1 MIDEKKLKKE
11 LAELSM
17 RCPYSVLDDRF
28 ALYTECFEKAMSL
41 VKEQPKVGEWIYF
54 TSREADDEE
63 KEMLGFDRVINCKF
77 PENEEE
83 ILVLYSDGYVCI
95 DTFMI
100 DGEMVYL
107 DSNSELETQV
117 IAWMPKPTKDGYRM
131 EGM

>member
-1 MIDEKKLKKE
+1 MINEKKLIEE
-11 LAELSM
+11 LEDWKNES
-17 RCPYSVLDDRF
+17 PD
-28 ALYTECFEKAMSL
+28 TEEESIWNNAINQCIRE
-41 VKEQPKVGEWIYF
+41 VKRQPKVGEWIYF

-63 KEMLGFDRVINCKF
+63 KEMFGFDRVINCKF

>member
-1 MIDEKKLKKE
+1 MIDEKKLIEE
-11 LAELSM
+11 LEDWKNES
-17 RCPYSVLDDRF
+17 PD
-28 ALYTECFEKAMSL
+28 TEEESIWNNAINQCIRE
-41 VKEQPKVGEWIYF
+41 VKRQPKVGEWIYF

>member
-1 MIDEKKLKKE
+1 MINEKKLIEE
-11 LAELSM
+11 LEDWKNES
-17 RCPYSVLDDRF
+17 PD
-28 ALYTECFEKAMSL
+28 TEEESIWNNAINQCIRE
-41 VKEQPKVGEWIYF
+41 VKRQPKVGEWIYF

>member
-1 MIDEKKLKKE
+1 MFG
-11 LAELSM
+11 S
-17 RCPYSVLDDRF
+17 
-28 ALYTECFEKAMSL
+28 
-41 VKEQPKVGEWIYF
+41 
-54 TSREADDEE
+54 
-63 KEMLGFDRVINCKF
+63 DRVINCKF

-83 ILVLYSDGYVCI
+83 ILVLYSDDYVCI

-107 DSNSELETQV
+107 DSSSELETQV

>member
-1 MIDEKKLKKE
+1 MIDEEKLIEE
-11 LAELSM
+11 LEDWKNES
-17 RCPYSVLDDRF
+17 PD
-28 ALYTECFEKAMSL
+28 TEEESIWNNAINQCIRE
-41 VKEQPKVGEWIYF
+41 VKRQPKVGEWIYF

-63 KEMLGFDRVINCKF
+63 KEMFDFDMVINCKF

-100 DGEMVYL
+100 DGEIVYL

>member
-1 MIDEKKLKKE
+1 MIDENKLIKE
-11 LAELSM
+11 LEDWKNES
-17 RCPYSVLDDRF
+17 PD
-28 ALYTECFEKAMSL
+28 TEGESIWNNAINQCIRE
-41 VKEQPKVGEWIYF
+41 VKRQPKVGEWIYF

-63 KEMLGFDRVINCKF
+63 KEMFGFDRVINCKF

>member
-1 MIDEKKLKKE
+1 MIDEEKLIEE
-11 LAELSM
+11 LEDWKNES
-17 RCPYSVLDDRF
+17 PD
-28 ALYTECFEKAMSL
+28 TEEESIWNNAINQCIRE
-41 VKEQPKVGEWIYF
+41 VKRYPKVGEWIYF

-63 KEMLGFDRVINCKF
+63 KEMFGSDRVINCKF

-107 DSNSELETQV
+107 DSSSELETQV

>member
-1 MIDEKKLKKE
+1 MINEKKLIEE
-11 LAELSM
+11 LEDWKNES
-17 RCPYSVLDDRF
+17 PD
-28 ALYTECFEKAMSL
+28 TEEESIWNNAINQCIRE
-41 VKEQPKVGEWIYF
+41 VKRQPKVGEWIYF

-77 PENEEE
+77 PEKEEE
-83 ILVLYSDGYVCI
+83 LLVLYSDGYVCI

>member
-1 MIDEKKLKKE
+1 MIDENKLIEEIK
-11 LAELSM
+11 SM
-17 RCPYSVLDDRF
+17 VRPLLTPDGTAYFDDAIQAHNETIIDVLN
-28 ALYTECFEKAMSL
+28 AIEQ
-41 VKEQPKVGEWIYF
+41 QPKVGEWIYF

-100 DGEMVYL
+100 DGEMV
-107 DSNSELETQV
+107 
-117 IAWMPKPTKDGYRM
+117 
-131 EGM
+131 

>member
-1 MIDEKKLKKE
+1 MIDEEKLIEE
-11 LAELSM
+11 LEDWKNES
-17 RCPYSVLDDRF
+17 PD
-28 ALYTECFEKAMSL
+28 TEGESIWNNAINQCIRE
-41 VKEQPKVGEWIYF
+41 VKRQPKVGEWIYF

-100 DGEMVYL
+100 DGEIVYL